1 MVARLFTDKQ
11 EAEICKRYSAGESA
25 IKTSKDLGCS
35 NATIS
40 KIIKRNNY
48 QMRRS
53 GGRAINLVDVRF
65 YRLVVFKLSD
75 RRTPSGGVYW
85 WCRCDCGNTREVASE
100 RLSHKKLKDGKNAKE
115 CKECG
120 LKTKISAGIK
130 NNEKM
135 KLIYMAMPK
144 N

>member
-1 MVARLFTDKQ
+1 MVARLFTDEQ

-25 IKTSKDLGCS
+25 IKISKDLGCS

-40 KIIKRNNY
+40 KIIKRNNFH
-48 QMRRS
+48 MRRS

-115 CKECG
+115 CK
-120 LKTKISAGIK
+120 
-130 NNEKM
+130 
-135 KLIYMAMPK
+135 LIGCSSGSWHNTQTNTQTNA
-144 N
+144 